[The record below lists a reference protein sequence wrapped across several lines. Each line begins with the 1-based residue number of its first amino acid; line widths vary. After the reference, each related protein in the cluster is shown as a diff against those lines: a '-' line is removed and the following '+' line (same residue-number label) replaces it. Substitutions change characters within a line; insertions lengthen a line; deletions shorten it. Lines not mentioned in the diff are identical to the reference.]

1 MALVKEQARRKVP
14 PLAAFAIG
22 AAAGSIL
29 ALLYAPASGKV
40 TRKRIGMKLRTVG
53 KKAAQLRDVAAT
65 KFNGARVWIQDHM
78 QATNGNGH
86 RRRTTATHA

>member
-1 MALVKEQARRKVP
+1 MALVKEQARRKVS

-22 AAAGSIL
+22 AAAGSII

-40 TRKRIGMKLRTVG
+40 TRKRIGMKLRVVG
-53 KKAAQLRDVAAT
+53 KRAAQLRDVAAT
-65 KFNGARVWIQDHM
+65 KFKGAQEWIQDRM

-86 RRRTTATHA
+86 RRRTTTAHA